1 MNITDLV
8 ARCGLYCGSC
18 RAYLVLKKDMLEE
31 RGYKHGCEGCKI
43 RNKNCAFLRKQCA
56 PLRKGEYDSCS
67 ECDEMPCSNLKKL
80 NDDYERRWGVSLV
93 ANLKR
98 IREIGDERWVKEQ
111 KEFYKCPECG
121 GEICVHDEECYDC
134 GFKHNPNKL

>member
-1 MNITDLV
+1 MERVSNYKMKVIREENKMNITDLV

-67 ECDEMPCSNLKKL
+67 E
-80 NDDYERRWGVSLV
+80 
-93 ANLKR
+93 
-98 IREIGDERWVKEQ
+98 
-111 KEFYKCPECG
+111 
-121 GEICVHDEECYDC
+121 
-134 GFKHNPNKL
+134 